1 MKKTYCSVRN
11 RKDFERVH
19 RPDMTVVG
27 GGMAGVAAA
36 VTGARL
42 GLKTLLVQNRFCL
55 GGPASIECDSD
66 ADGGLVCGASEWTT
80 RDARETGVIEDM
92 RLTGEFLFV
101 NGWRN
106 YWSQMLR
113 DLCEAEPNLTLLL
126 NTEVYGVEMKGTRI
140 VKLTAR
146 TIGSDLTH
154 FIFPGTVI
162 DSSGDSFVGFEAGAE
177 FRMGREAKSE
187 FNERLAPEQSD
198 ECTLG
203 SSLYFRA
210 VDLGHPVPFIP
221 PPWACRFEDE
231 TPFIGRGHKNFE
243 KGYWWLEC
251 GGDMNTIGDNEE
263 IYRKLLAILYGIWD
277 HIKNHGDHGAENYA
291 INWIAGFPGKRESRR
306 LIGDYILRESDILEN
321 RKFDD
326 AVTYGGGNVD
336 LHPIQG
342 FFSGNTPC
350 GPEHGILSPG
360 LYQIPLRCLYSR
372 NIENLLMAGRNISA
386 SHVAFSSTRLMATC
400 SAGGQA
406 AAGAAFLMKKYH
418 LAPREIDAGHIP
430 ELRRILYR
438 VDHTV
443 PGIDIRD
450 ETNLCGGA
458 KAVVSSS
465 MPLELRE
472 VEGRETFSEETP
484 FSAQSF
490 VAANAGVDSVFFRFD
505 NPFTEPKT
513 VTAELVRQKKMYEF
527 TTGEVLA
534 KAEAE
539 VGNGNAV
546 EAEFRLHAQIEPGTR
561 YYIRLTGPNGLGV
574 CYARCYLP
582 GVYKARKIMAGWPP
596 KGDNMNLCGR
606 FLPEQRPFEA
616 ANLLS
621 THNRGG
627 DHLSAW
633 ISDPAKGFPQTAEI
647 IFPEKKSCGC
657 VELIFDTNLD
667 ALNIYAIQEECVR
680 DYLLE
685 GIRDGKTAVLAE
697 ISGNYL
703 RFRKHI
709 FEPRLLDGLRLT
721 VKASNGAPSARVYQI
736 RAYSV
741 ETIE

>member
-1 MKKTYCSVRN
+1 MKKSYCSVKN
-11 RKDFERVH
+11 KKDFERIH
-19 RPDMTVVG
+19 RPDLAVVG

-42 GLKTLLVQNRFCL
+42 GLKTVLVQNRFCL
-55 GGPASIECDSD
+55 GGPASIECDCD
-66 ADGGLVCGASEWTT
+66 ADGGLVCGASEWMT

-92 RLTGEFLFV
+92 RLTGESLFV
-101 NGWRN
+101 SGWRN

-113 DLCEAEPNLTLLL
+113 DLCEAESNLTLLL
-126 NTEVYGVEMKGTRI
+126 NTEVYDVETEGSRI
-140 VKLTAR
+140 TKLTAR

-154 FIFPGTVI
+154 FIYPETVI

-187 FNERLAPEQSD
+187 FNERLAPAESD

-210 VDLGHPVPFIP
+210 VDVGHPVPFVP
-221 PPWACRFEDE
+221 PPWAYKFEDE
-231 TPFIGRGHKNFE
+231 TPFVSRGHWDFK

-251 GGDMNTIGDNEE
+251 GGDMNTIRDNEE

-277 HIKNHGDHGAENYA
+277 HIKNHGNHGAENYA

-306 LIGDYILRESDILEN
+306 LIGDYILKESDILEN
-321 RKFDD
+321 RNFDD

-342 FFSGNTPC
+342 FFSGNTPA

-372 NIENLLMAGRNISA
+372 NIDNLLMAGRNISA
-386 SHVAFSSTRLMATC
+386 SHVAFSSIRLMATC

-406 AAGAAFLMKKYH
+406 AAGAAFLMKKYGVP
-418 LAPREIDAGHIP
+418 PREIDRKHIP
-430 ELRRILYR
+430 ELRRVLYR

-443 PGIDIRD
+443 PGVDIED
-450 ETNLCGGA
+450 AANLCNGA
-458 KAVVSSS
+458 KAAASSS
-465 MPLELRE
+465 MPLECRE
-472 VEGRETFSEETP
+472 VDGREILSDKTP
-484 FSAQSF
+484 YSAQSF
-490 VAANAGVDSVFFRFD
+490 VAANNRIDSAFFRFD
-505 NPFTEPKT
+505 NPSADSKT
-513 VTAELVRQKKMYEF
+513 VTAELVRQEKMYEF

-539 VGNGNAV
+539 IGVGTAV
-546 EAEFRLHAQIEPGTR
+546 EAEFRLRAEVEPGKR
-561 YYIRLTGPNGLGV
+561 YYIRLTGTGGLSV

-582 GVYKARKIMAGWPP
+582 GVYKARKIAAGWPP
-596 KGDNMNLCGR
+596 KGDNRNLCCR
-606 FLPEQRPFEA
+606 FQPEQRPFEA
-616 ANLLS
+616 ENLLN

-627 DHLSAW
+627 DHLSVW

-647 IFPEKKSCGC
+647 VFPEKKSCGC
-657 VELIFDTNLD
+657 VELVFDTNLD
-667 ALNIYAIQEECVR
+667 AVNIYSLQEECVR
-680 DYLLE
+680 DYRLE
-685 GIRDGKTAVLAE
+685 GVCDGKPVALAE
-697 ISGNYL
+697 VSGNFL

-709 FEPRLLDGLRLT
+709 FQPLMLDGLRLT
-721 VKASNGAPSARVYQI
+721 VNASNGAPSARVYQI
-736 RAYSV
+736 RAYAKG
-741 ETIE
+741 EIE